1 MQCIALQKCQ
11 LYVAEAAA
19 LMGCSSMKV
28 YGLIRSGKLPAHKE
42 GKAWKYAL
50 LIWRRIWIVSRRRT
64 NKRYRCVFRSLL
76 QG

>member
-42 GKAWKYAL
+42 GKAWKIRVVDLETYL
-50 LIWRRIWIVSRRRT
+50 DSIPPQ
-64 NKRYRCVFRSLL
+64 N
-76 QG
+76 Q